1 MPILTP
7 IDLSPANP
15 AGRSKPRAVGASA
28 PSTVNT
34 GGQNSGGT
42 PPGNSAKADKPATPA
57 TGQSSTR
64 QSGKPS
70 VSESGWYSCALSEL
84 GHVRKINEDA
94 FLDAQEEGLWVV
106 ADGMGGHSRGD
117 RASQA
122 IIEALHTFKSQD
134 NALESVDDLLER
146 LNTANDACRQAASG
160 EVMGSTV
167 AALHVNGDSAYIL
180 WAGDSRV
187 YRHRQGEFVQLTDDH
202 SLVQELHRLGE
213 LTADE
218 AENHPSSNVITRAIG
233 VADDVEVQVR
243 QVDLQA
249 GDRFLLCSD
258 GLFKDVKPAE
268 VETNLALPSPRQAL
282 DELVKLALRRGG
294 TDNVT
299 AIVVQMAIN

>member
-1 MPILTP
+1 MPIRPPDLAP
-7 IDLSPANP
+7 LSP
-15 AGRSKPRAVGASA
+15 RSRTERAAA
-28 PSTVNT
+28 P
-34 GGQNSGGT
+34 NSGGVT
-42 PPGNSAKADKPATPA
+42 GSEGTDKNPDTASSAASESPAA
-57 TGQSSTR
+57 RSTGQSTERQNGTSSTSTDPR
-64 QSGKPS
+64 
-70 VSESGWYSCALSEL
+70 WYSCAASDL

-94 FLDAQEEGLWVV
+94 FLDAQEEALWVV

-122 IIEALHTFKSQD
+122 IIDAMHTFKSRD
-134 NALESVDDLLER
+134 NALESVNDLLDR
-146 LNTANDACRQAASG
+146 LNLANDLCRQAANG

-167 AALHVNGDSAYIL
+167 AALYINGDNAYVL

-187 YRHRQGEFVQLTDDH
+187 YRRRDGEFQQLTDDH

-233 VADDVEVQVR
+233 VADDVDVQVR
-243 QVDLQA
+243 QVDLQP

-268 VETNLALPSPRQAL
+268 VDANFALPSPRQAL

-299 AIVVQMAIN
+299 AIVVQLAIA